1 MVSFPDGIQNK
12 RSTMTRNHDISGLDL
27 TGDTYVVE
35 QSLLPIRNKYKAMD
49 ANENVVIRGKQK
61 MFRLKEEFPFVDSNG
76 EEVFE
81 VNAGGMIDIAGNYV
95 LTDSQTGEDL
105 IVLDN
110 DYSLLQDTWRIRDV
124 DTEEKIAEINSRGTL
139 VTIARNVIPF
149 GEFIPHKYEIT
160 DANDSHIGNI
170 DGQISL
176 RDRYTITIDDA
187 STVSSEAVIAA
198 AMVID
203 AIQGN

>member
-160 DANDSHIGNI
+160 DANGSHIGNI

-176 RDRYTITIDDA
+176 RDRYTITIDDT

>member
-49 ANENVVIRGKQK
+49 ADENVVIRGKQK

-160 DANDSHIGNI
+160 DANGSHIGNI

-176 RDRYTITIDDA
+176 RDRYTITIDDT